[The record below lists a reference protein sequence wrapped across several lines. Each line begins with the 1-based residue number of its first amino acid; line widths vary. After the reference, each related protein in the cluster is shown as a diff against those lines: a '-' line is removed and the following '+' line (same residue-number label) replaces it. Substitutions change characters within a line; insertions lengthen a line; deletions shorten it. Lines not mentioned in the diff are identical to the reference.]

1 MLTFTEKL
9 AIIES
14 FPQLQRKD
22 VSLGRVN
29 FHFENSVY
37 DKKIVVQHLHPNG
50 NGFVFAG
57 YLPLKDTDK
66 KGLVNIRDYSEDDL
80 RDLLNKSI
88 AYLSEFQEEPEVV
101 NEFTDLEGVWIGP
114 NHQEL
119 NLLQEDL
126 LWNVYAGLNLEEC
139 FESPI
144 EAKRYLIEE
153 GFCRKKS

>member
-1 MLTFTEKL
+1 LLTFTEKL

-29 FHFENSVY
+29 FHLEESVY

-50 NGFVFAG
+50 NGYVYAG
-57 YLPLKDTDK
+57 HLPSKETDK
-66 KGLVNIRDYSEDDL
+66 KGLVNIRDYSEDEL

-88 AYLSEFQEEPEVV
+88 AYLSEFQEEQEAV
-101 NEFTDLEGVWIGP
+101 NEYANLEGVWVGP
-114 NHQEL
+114 DHQEL
-119 NLLQEDL
+119 NLVQEDL
-126 LWNVYAGLNLEEC
+126 LWNVYAGSNLEEC

-144 EAKRYLIEE
+144 EAERYLDEE
-153 GFCRKKS
+153 GFRKK

>member
-29 FHFENSVY
+29 FHFEDSVY

-57 YLPLKDTDK
+57 YLPATETDK
-66 KGLVNIRDYSEDDL
+66 KGLVNIRDYSEDEL
-80 RDLLNKSI
+80 RDLLEKSI
-88 AYLSEFQEEPEVV
+88 AYLSEVQEEPEVV
-101 NEFTDLEGVWIGP
+101 NQYADLEGVWIGP
-114 NHQEL
+114 EKQEL
-119 NLLQEDL
+119 NLVQEDL

-144 EAKRYLIEE
+144 EAKRYLVEE
-153 GFCRKKS
+153 GFCKKR

>member
-29 FHFENSVY
+29 FHFEDSVY

-57 YLPLKDTDK
+57 HLSAKDKDK
-66 KGLVNIRDYSEDDL
+66 KGLVNIRDYSEEDL

-88 AYLSEFQEEPEVV
+88 AYLSEFQEEPEIE
-101 NEFTDLEGVWIGP
+101 NEFADLEGVWAGP
-114 NHQEL
+114 NQQEL

-126 LWNVYAGLNLEEC
+126 LWNVYAGQNLEEC

-144 EAKRYLIEE
+144 EATRYLMEE